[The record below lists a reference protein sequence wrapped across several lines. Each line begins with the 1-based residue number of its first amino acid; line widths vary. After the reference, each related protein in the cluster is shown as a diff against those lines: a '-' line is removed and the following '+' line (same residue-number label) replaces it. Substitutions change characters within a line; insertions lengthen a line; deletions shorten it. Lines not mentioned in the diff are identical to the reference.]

1 VCVQWRV
8 LRIAHTQHTLTCAS
22 SMAQARGSQGTTP
35 TTQANTRTTRSNQG
49 SPQPPGSTGQTS
61 PSRGAAALGV
71 TTAAKRLPPP
81 LPSLRTLRTRF
92 QPVGVLA
99 KKTLAKNPAKAQREN
114 QGQGEPGQHRDGEG
128 VCLPRMH
135 CLPLV
140 ATRAAHARAA
150 RTWRHQLGHLA
161 ALTSLGRAPAHA
173 LVASV
178 GASSSFLFVAT
189 RAALALSLADM
200 LLAAFQPRGSAWA
213 GGLGGAEALRDT
225 EGGMT
230 RPTAAA
236 ARVSQA
242 WVARRAPWSDRVQLR
257 PSSGPQVAL
266 GWPLAAH

>member
-1 VCVQWRV
+1 VARPVYGEGVVHGSVQTLAWVLAGPCMLVCAECVCTVEV

-140 ATRAAHARAA
+140 ATRAAHARA
-150 RTWRHQLGHLA
+150 R
-161 ALTSLGRAPAHA
+161 
-173 LVASV
+173 
-178 GASSSFLFVAT
+178 
-189 RAALALSLADM
+189 
-200 LLAAFQPRGSAWA
+200 
-213 GGLGGAEALRDT
+213 
-225 EGGMT
+225 
-230 RPTAAA
+230 
-236 ARVSQA
+236 
-242 WVARRAPWSDRVQLR
+242 
-257 PSSGPQVAL
+257 
-266 GWPLAAH
+266 